1 MTARIHSYLEA
12 LMLSEDEPLALAE
25 GERLFHEGEPGHQM
39 YIVRSGTL
47 ELRLGRRLL
56 EVVGPGGVVGEMS
69 LVDPAPR
76 SATAVAGPG
85 CSVVAIDE
93 GMFHSLV
100 RAVPNLALEVMGI
113 MARRLRRGNL
123 AGAPRAMRARKP
135 TDRSPTAAPRRP
147 TPSPVKRRSAAP
159 RKAS

>member
-1 MTARIHSYLEA
+1 
-12 LMLSEDEPLALAE
+12 MLCDDQPQSLAE
-25 GERLFHEGEPGHQM
+25 GQQLFHEGEPGHQM

-47 ELRLGRRLL
+47 ELRLGRRVL

-93 GMFHSLV
+93 GTFHSLV
-100 RAVPNLALEVMGI
+100 KAVPSLALEVMGV
-113 MARRLRRGNL
+113 MARRLRKGN
-123 AGAPRAMRARKP
+123 AARATKAL
-135 TDRSPTAAPRRP
+135 APRRP
-147 TPSPVKRRSAAP
+147 AGRRTTARPASRRRSV
-159 RKAS
+159 